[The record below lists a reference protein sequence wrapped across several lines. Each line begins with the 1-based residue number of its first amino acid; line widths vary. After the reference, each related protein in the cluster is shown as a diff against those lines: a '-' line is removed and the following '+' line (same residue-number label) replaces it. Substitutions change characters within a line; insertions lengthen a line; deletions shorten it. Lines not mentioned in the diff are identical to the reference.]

1 MNSSMLGFPVLHY
14 FLEFVHTH
22 VHGAS
27 DSQHKFIFSQFWML
41 EISRSSSSRV
51 QLLVRALILAWR
63 LSPFLS
69 SHGFSSVKES
79 ENTRVNSLVSFL
91 ISTLMLVKECN
102 YLLKALFPN
111 IVILGVRNLTTVGGN
126 SVHSKQVLLFLTWE
140 QAKYFSY
147 ISKFKDYLYPVSSRK
162 HPEFY
167 LTYVSSC
174 FCQTF
179 SLRSIL
185 LAYTWISSFAS

>member
-1 MNSSMLGFPVLHY
+1 MLGFPVLHY
-14 FLEFVHTH
+14 FLEFVQTH

-51 QLLVRALILAWR
+51 QLLVRTLFLACR
-63 LSPFLS
+63 LSPSLS
-69 SHGFSSVKES
+69 SHGFSSVKEN

-91 ISTLMLVKECN
+91 IRTLMLVKECN

-111 IVILGVRNLTTVGGN
+111 IVILGVRNLPTVGGN

-140 QAKYFSY
+140 RAKYFSY
-147 ISKFKDYLYPVSSRK
+147 ISKFKDYLYPVSSGN

-167 LTYVSSC
+167 LTYFSSR
-174 FCQTF
+174 FCQIF

-185 LAYTWISSFAS
+185 LAYTWISSFCFLIP